1 MHNKTIELTNE
12 LQDALY
18 EVFEDI
24 ANLSNEE
31 LYHKIKTARI
41 IAKAIGI
48 DPADF
53 YLETGGFLL
62 DSDSRHPCMLE
73 NYLQSE

>member
-1 MHNKTIELTNE
+1 MRNKTIELTDE
-12 LQDALY
+12 LNDALY
-18 EVFEDI
+18 EVFEDL
-24 ANLSNEE
+24 ANLPNDE

-53 YLETGGFLL
+53 YIETGGFLL
-62 DSDSRHPCMLE
+62 ESDSRHPCMLE
-73 NYLQSE
+73 NYL

>member
-1 MHNKTIELTNE
+1 MNNKTIELTDE

-24 ANLSNEE
+24 ANLTNEE
-31 LYHKIKTARI
+31 LYNKIKTARI

-62 DSDSRHPCMLE
+62 DSDSKHPCMLE
-73 NYLQSE
+73 NYI